1 MVKTSGLSE
10 EFFIQCFISGLK
22 ETIKNQVTMFWRNTL
37 TQTIGLA
44 LLQEGTMEAIFK
56 EVKDSNESG
65 ESTMNSMGIKMNQ
78 NSRLPSIKR
87 ILAAKMQ
94 EKRDKT
100 LLLLWWEVWTSS

>member
-1 MVKTSGLSE
+1 
-10 EFFIQCFISGLK
+10 
-22 ETIKNQVTMFWRNTL
+22 
-37 TQTIGLA
+37 
-44 LLQEGTMEAIFK
+44 MEAIFK

-100 LLLLWWEVWTSS
+100 LLLL

>member
-1 MVKTSGLSE
+1 
-10 EFFIQCFISGLK
+10 
-22 ETIKNQVTMFWRNTL
+22 
-37 TQTIGLA
+37 
-44 LLQEGTMEAIFK
+44 MEHTNPNHWVSLVARKDNGSKFK
-56 EVKDSNESG
+56 EVKDYNDSG

-100 LLLLWWEVWTSS
+100 LLLL